1 MTTLFDKIWRTHV
14 VASNEDG
21 EDLVYIDRHLVQEVS
36 SPQAFAGLA
45 LSGRVVR
52 SSERHIAIQDH
63 NVPTTPDR
71 NTHIPNAESAAQI
84 DTLRANAK
92 RTGMRLIDLDD
103 KRQGIVHVVGPEQGY
118 ILPGATVVCGDSH
131 TATLGAL
138 GALAWGI
145 GTSEAEHVMSTQS
158 LWVRKLATLGV
169 QVDGQ
174 LGRGVYAKDLA
185 LAIIRQLGTSGGVGF
200 AIEYFGPTVSALSM
214 EARMTLCNMTIE
226 AGSRF
231 GLVAPDETT
240 VAYLRPRVSGLAK
253 THFDQALTAWR
264 SLQTDNHGVNGIKA
278 DFDRLESVDA
288 SRIQPMVTWGTTP
301 ADSAGFDQTVPSSFG
316 SDDSIAE
323 QHRFEAALTYMGLRA
338 GQAVASIPIDVAF
351 IGSCTNARIEDL
363 RAAAS
368 VTQGKRIAK
377 GVRALVVPGST
388 MVKRQAEAEGLAQIF
403 VDAGFEW
410 RESGCSMC
418 VGMNGDNLTAGQRSA
433 STSNRNFENRQGQGG
448 RTHLMSPAAVAASAL
463 RGALT
468 DPREFL
474 S

>member
-1 MTTLFDKIWRTHV
+1 MTTLFDKIWQTHV
-14 VASNEDG
+14 VASNDDG
-21 EDLVYIDRHLVQEVS
+21 EDLVYIDRHLVHEVS

-45 LSGRVVR
+45 LSGRVLR
-52 SSERHIAIQDH
+52 SSERHMAIQDH

-71 NTHIPNAESAAQI
+71 TAHIPNAESAAQI
-84 DTLRANAK
+84 ATLRANAQQ
-92 RTGMRLIDLDD
+92 TGMRLIDLDD
-103 KRQGIVHVVGPEQGY
+103 KRQGIVHVVAPEQGY
-118 ILPGATVVCGDSH
+118 IVPGATVVCGDSH

-158 LWVRKLATLGV
+158 LWMRKLASLGLR
-169 QVDGQ
+169 VDGQ

-200 AIEYFGPTVSALSM
+200 AIEYFGPTISALSM

-231 GLVAPDETT
+231 GLVAPDATT
-240 VAYLRPRVSGLAK
+240 VAYLRPRVSGLVK
-253 THFDQALTAWR
+253 TQFERAVEAWLC
-264 SLQTDNHGVNGIKA
+264 LQTDNTGTNG
-278 DFDRLESVDA
+278 DFDRLEAVDA
-288 SRIQPMVTWGTTP
+288 SRLQPMVTWGTTP
-301 ADSAGFDQTVPSSFG
+301 ADSAAFDETVPSSFG
-316 SDDSIAE
+316 SNDSIAE
-323 QHRFEAALTYMGLRA
+323 KYRFDAALAYMGLRA
-338 GQAVASIPIDVAF
+338 GQSIASIPIDVAF

-368 VTQGKRIAK
+368 VIQGRHIAK
-377 GVRALVVPGST
+377 GVRGLVVPGSST
-388 MVKRQAEAEGLAQIF
+388 VKRAAEAEGLAQIF
-403 VDAGFEW
+403 VGAGFEW

-418 VGMNGDNLTAGQRSA
+418 VGMNGDSLKAGQRSA